1 VGDFCSVAMEQGFGD
16 ACLDLCMGKI
26 PVSRLSHHCRAASME
41 MPRPTVRRWC
51 EHGYSTAFAKTKKE
65 LATTFVVSSDAVV
78 EPEASVPEEVETAE
92 DIPEKK
98 LVATLPI
105 TLDDKIVDLEM
116 YEGDSAEESV
126 LVFCKTYLGD
136 DISGCVRELLPSVLQ
151 RLEEDT
157 K

>member
-1 VGDFCSVAMEQGFGD
+1 M
-16 ACLDLCMGKI
+16 
-26 PVSRLSHHCRAASME
+26 
-41 MPRPTVRRWC
+41 
-51 EHGYSTAFAKTKKE
+51 
-65 LATTFVVSSDAVV
+65 
-78 EPEASVPEEVETAE
+78 
-92 DIPEKK
+92 
-98 LVATLPI
+98 ATLPI